1 MAGNLQANSNMWVKN
16 HIAYSLK
23 YHTKE
28 HIRPQTDLSLHL
40 HIFSL
45 PLLKSWKLSKE
56 KKVLLYFSI

>member
-1 MAGNLQANSNMWVKN
+1 MWVKN

-28 HIRPQTDLSLHL
+28 HISPQIDLSLYL
-40 HIFSL
+40 HIFYF
-45 PLLKSWKLSKE
+45 PLLKSWKLFKE